1 MSFND
6 AAIGRWL
13 TMDAGDIDLDG
24 DIDIILGNAKFSLG
38 NIPAKFM
45 TKWSGSS
52 PSILILK
59 NKTIDN
65 NKGKNL
71 KN

>member
-13 TMDAGDIDLDG
+13 TMDTGDIDLDG
-24 DIDIILGNAKFSLG
+24 DMDIVLGNAKFSLG
-38 NIPAKFM
+38 NIPAKLM
-45 TKWSGSS
+45 TKWSSYS

-65 NKGKNL
+65 SNGKDL